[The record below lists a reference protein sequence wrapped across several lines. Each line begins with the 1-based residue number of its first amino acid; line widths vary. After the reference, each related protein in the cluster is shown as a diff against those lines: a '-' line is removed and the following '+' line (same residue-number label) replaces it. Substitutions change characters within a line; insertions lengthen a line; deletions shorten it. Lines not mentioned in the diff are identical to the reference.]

1 MSRQSVAG
9 TPGQAFKNILKSVS
23 DDMQLCI
30 QNCLMCH
37 QTCEQMIAHCLNK
50 GGRHAT
56 PDHIRLLQDCA
67 DICEMSADFMLRGS
81 PFHSRTCAVC
91 AEICRACAADCDSMA
106 DDEMMKACA
115 DMCRRCADSCQT
127 MGSYEH

>member
-1 MSRQSVAG
+1 MQSVTG
-9 TPGQAFKNILKSVS
+9 TASQAFKNILKSVS

-37 QTCEQMIAHCLNK
+37 QSCEQMIAHCLNK

-56 PDHIRLLQDCA
+56 PNHIRLLQDCA

-81 PFHSRTCAVC
+81 PFHSRTCGVC
-91 AEICRACAADCDSMA
+91 AEICRACASDCDAIA
-106 DDEMMKACA
+106 DDDMMKACA
-115 DMCRRCADSCQT
+115 EMCRRCADSCES
-127 MGSYEH
+127 MAS